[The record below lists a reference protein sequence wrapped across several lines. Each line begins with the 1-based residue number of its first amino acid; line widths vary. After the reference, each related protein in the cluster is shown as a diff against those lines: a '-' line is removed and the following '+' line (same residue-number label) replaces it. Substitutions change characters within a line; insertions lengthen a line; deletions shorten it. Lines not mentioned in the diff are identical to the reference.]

1 MEYHESKMA
10 VKKHLII
17 VPLILVF
24 VSVAV
29 PWSISSATANTYR
42 WVDENGL
49 VHYSDQ
55 IPPQDV
61 GRAYSVINKEGVTVN
76 SVEQAKTKEQLEE
89 EQRLQAKHDEQLR
102 LAKEKASYDRILLD
116 TYPKVSDLEETRDRY
131 IATLEGLIKVAQH
144 KLGNL
149 NRDLDKLSQ
158 SAANL
163 EREGKPVPEDMSKD
177 IANLQ
182 AQVEAETSFIAAQRT
197 QQQEVR
203 DKFAA
208 DINRYKELKAQQES
222 KN

>member
-1 MEYHESKMA
+1 M
-10 VKKHLII
+10 KKHLI
-17 VPLILVF
+17 VPLIFVL
-24 VSVAV
+24 VSVAA
-29 PWSISSATANTYR
+29 PWSISSATAANTYR
-42 WVDENGL
+42 WVDENGH

-61 GRAYSVINKEGVTVN
+61 GRAYSVIN
-76 SVEQAKTKEQLEE
+76 KEQLEE

-102 LAKEKASYDRILLD
+102 LAKEKAVYDRILLD

-158 SAANL
+158 SAADL

-182 AQVEAETSFIAAQRT
+182 AQVEAETSFIAAQHK
-197 QQQEVR
+197 QQQDVR

-208 DINRYKELKAQQES
+208 DINRFKELKAQQQS

>member
-1 MEYHESKMA
+1 M
-10 VKKHLII
+10 KKHLI
-17 VPLILVF
+17 VPLIFVL
-24 VSVAV
+24 VSVAA
-29 PWSISSATANTYR
+29 PWSISSATAANTYR
-42 WVDENGL
+42 WVDENGH

-61 GRAYSVINKEGVTVN
+61 GRAYSVINKEGITVN
-76 SVEQAKTKEQLEE
+76 SVEQVKTKEQLEE

-102 LAKEKASYDRILLD
+102 LAKEKAVYDRILLD

-158 SAANL
+158 SAADL

-182 AQVEAETSFIAAQRT
+182 AQVEAETSFIAAQHK
-197 QQQEVR
+197 QQQDVR

-208 DINRYKELKAQQES
+208 DINRFKELKAQQQS